1 MLEGTEEQRAETN
14 PRAQQENEEATPPT
28 NRGTFAFFLM
38 SAVGVHTLAL
48 LLMELQP
55 GADGPQILTADALY
69 QLGHVEEAYC
79 LLLNIEHTAP
89 RPQILARLAILQLHR
104 VFLYGLLKKLINS
117 GDTSCLWPLLSVT
130 SLQDRALLEKHCHT
144 TSKRIMCG
152 QQAESAIREA
162 VAYLSI
168 AIMASGGAAIDSL
181 LERARCYALL
191 GQWKTAIFDFI
202 AILKEHPDHVQALCG
217 RGFTYLMLNQQK
229 MCMLSLKDK
238 VRKLV
243 SEWLA
248 QHCRSSLSETLSA
261 NPVPCREELLQEAFL
276 IGEALMN
283 TDCREP
289 RWHLLYIDIQYKV
302 NAAGAHLKQVF
313 GQEPRDAAAKARWG
327 VVKAWQQTYK
337 VAANYLSVVAEK
349 EPATLDFLITLLQS
363 VKKKRLA
370 QAASQ
375 QASSVSESG
384 QWEQAL
390 ALLTLAV
397 RAVSEMKLQYLRQ
410 RAACL
415 AHLGLHKKAV
425 SDLNKLIQGHNADGR
440 EEKRVWAEDLCH
452 RGSSLLLCSHEESGL
467 QDFSQALDLHE
478 EQALL
483 CVEAG
488 LGTQRLAEMFLRFTG
503 LKVDSSHVE
512 HARIKREVSGP
523 CTVH

>member
-1 MLEGTEEQRAETN
+1 I
-14 PRAQQENEEATPPT
+14 P
-28 NRGTFAFFLM
+28 
-38 SAVGVHTLAL
+38 GVHALAL

-69 QLGHVEEAYC
+69 QLCTVNLSGV
-79 LLLNIEHTAP
+79 
-89 RPQILARLAILQLHR
+89 LQ
-104 VFLYGLLKKLINS
+104 LLKKLINS

-144 TSKRIMCG
+144 ASKRILCG

-162 VAYLSI
+162 VAYLFI
-168 AIMASGGAAIDSL
+168 AIMASGNEAIDSL
-181 LERARCYALL
+181 LERARCYVLL
-191 GQWKTAIFDFI
+191 GQWKTVIFDFT
-202 AILKEHPDHVQALCG
+202 AVLKEHPDHVQALCG

-229 MCMLSLKDK
+229 
-238 VRKLV
+238 
-243 SEWLA
+243 
-248 QHCRSSLSETLSA
+248 
-261 NPVPCREELLQEAFL
+261 LLREAFL
-276 IGEALMN
+276 IDGALMN

-289 RWHLLYIDIQYKV
+289 RWHLLYIDTLLAKGEV

-313 GQEPRDAAAKARWG
+313 GQEPRDTAAKARWG
-327 VVKAWQQTYK
+327 VVKAWQQNYK

-349 EPATLDFLITLLQS
+349 EQATLDFLITLLQS
-363 VKKKRLA
+363 VQRKRLA

-375 QASSVSESG
+375 QASSVCESG

-397 RAVSEMKLQYLRQ
+397 RVVSEMKLQA
-410 RAACL
+410 RAA
-415 AHLGLHKKAV
+415 
-425 SDLNKLIQGHNADGR
+425 SDLNKVIQGHNADGR
-440 EEKRVWAEDLCH
+440 EEQMVWTEDLCR
-452 RGSSLLLCSHEESGL
+452 RGSSLLLCSHKESGL

-488 LGTQRLAEMFLRFTG
+488 LGTQRLAEMYLCFALQNYGQQKLKKAWLLTETG

-512 HARIKREVSGP
+512 LCRLRARIKIVLFYQ
-523 CTVH
+523 CFQH